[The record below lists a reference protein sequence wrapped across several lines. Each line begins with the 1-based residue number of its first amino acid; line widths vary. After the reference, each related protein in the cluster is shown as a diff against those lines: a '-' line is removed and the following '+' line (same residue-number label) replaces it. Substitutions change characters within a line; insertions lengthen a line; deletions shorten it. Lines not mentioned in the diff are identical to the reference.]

1 VEDQTDANMKDVAAK
16 AAPTKAAST
25 VAAEAAPAVAT
36 EVAPTAAPTTRVAL
50 RAPYLVFLAD
60 IQEATY
66 AKTGLGVAQWCRDK
80 CVGQLRLP
88 GCKVDAGLPDLDV
101 KAAVTRG
108 ARSLIFG
115 VAPVGG
121 AFKDSW
127 LQTLQEAAR
136 AGLDIVAGMHSRLA
150 TVPGLAEAAAAG
162 GARLVDVRVPP
173 AGIPIGTGR
182 KRGGKRVLTVGTD
195 CAVGKKYTALALAKE
210 LTRRGLKATFRATG
224 QTGIMIAGEGMPIDT
239 VVCDFTAGAAEVL
252 SPDNAPDHW
261 DVIEGQGSLFHPAY
275 AGVSLGLLHGSQPD
289 AIVVC
294 HEAGREAHSGFPGYP
309 LPRLEECIDLHL
321 RAGRRTNPAI
331 RCVGVS
337 VNTMKLAPAERAGWL
352 AGVAQ
357 RLGLPCVDPLVE
369 GAGPIADRLLAAEPR
384 R

>member
-1 VEDQTDANMKDVAAK
+1 MNDLSR
-16 AAPTKAAST
+16 ST
-25 VAAEAAPAVAT
+25 L
-36 EVAPTAAPTTRVAL
+36 TTRITL

-60 IQEATY
+60 IAEATY
-66 AKTGLGVAQWCRDK
+66 AKTGLGVAQWCPDK
-80 CVGQLRLP
+80 CLGQLRLP
-88 GCKVDAGLPDLDV
+88 GCQVDAGLPDMDV
-101 KAAVTRG
+101 ASAAAKG

-127 LQTLQEAAR
+127 IAVLQQAAR
-136 AGLDIVAGMHSRLA
+136 AGIDIVAGMHSRLA
-150 TVPGLAEAAAAG
+150 SVPGLAQAAAEG

-182 KRGGKRVLTVGTD
+182 KRSGKRVLTVGTD
-195 CAVGKKYTALALAKE
+195 CAVGKKYTALALARE
-210 LTRRGLKATFRATG
+210 LAGRGVAATFRATG

-239 VVCDFTAGAAEVL
+239 VVCDFTSGAAEVL

-294 HEAGREAHSGFPGYP
+294 HEAGRETHAGFPDYR
-309 LPRLEECIDLHL
+309 LPTIEDCIELNL
-321 RAGRRTNPAI
+321 RAARRTNAQA
-331 RCVGVS
+331 RCVGIS
-337 VNTMKLAPAERAGWL
+337 INTASLPAPERAGWL
-352 AGVAQ
+352 SRLEQ
-357 RLGLPCVDPLVE
+357 RIGLPCVDPLVE
-369 GAGPIADRLLAAEPR
+369 GPAAIADELLR
-384 R
+384 

>member
-1 VEDQTDANMKDVAAK
+1 MTDVAAK
-16 AAPTKAAST
+16 AASAA
-25 VAAEAAPAVAT
+25 VPIPA
-36 EVAPTAAPTTRVAL
+36 TRITL

-60 IQEATY
+60 IEEATY

-80 CVGQLRLP
+80 CLGQLRLP

-101 KAAVTRG
+101 KSAAERG

-127 LQTLQEAAR
+127 VRTLQEAAR

-150 TVPGLAEAAAAG
+150 TVPGLAAAAAAG
-162 GARLVDVRVPP
+162 GSTLVDVRVPP

-182 KRGGKRVLTVGTD
+182 KRSGQRVLTVGTD
-195 CAVGKKYTALALAKE
+195 CAVGKKYTALALTRE
-210 LTRRGLKATFRATG
+210 LQRRGVAATFRATG

-294 HEAGREAHSGFPGYP
+294 HEAGREAHAGFPGYR
-309 LPRLEECIDLHL
+309 LPELEECIELNL

-337 VNTMKLAPAERAGWL
+337 VNTLALPASERASWL
-352 AGVAQ
+352 AGVGR

-369 GAGPIADRLLAAEPR
+369 GPGAIADRMLAGEPR
-384 R
+384 P

>member
-1 VEDQTDANMKDVAAK
+1 MNDTPK
-16 AAPTKAAST
+16 P
-25 VAAEAAPAVAT
+25 PL
-36 EVAPTAAPTTRVAL
+36 TTRISL

-60 IQEATY
+60 IAEATY
-66 AKTGLGVAQWCRDK
+66 AKTGLGVAQWCPEK
-80 CVGQLRLP
+80 CLGQLRLP
-88 GCKVDAGLPDLDV
+88 GCAVDAGLPDMDV
-101 KAAVTRG
+101 TTAAAQG

-127 LQTLQEAAR
+127 IRALQDAAR

-150 TVPGLAEAAAAG
+150 SVPGLAEAAAAG
-162 GARLVDVRVPP
+162 GAALVDVRVPP

-182 KRGGKRVLTVGTD
+182 KRSGKRVLTVGTD
-195 CAVGKKYTALALAKE
+195 CAVGKKYTALALARE
-210 LTRRGLKATFRATG
+210 LRRRGVAATFRATG

-294 HEAGREAHSGFPGYP
+294 HEAQREVHSGFPEYR

-321 RAGRRTNPAI
+321 RAARRTNPAV

-337 VNTMKLAPAERAGWL
+337 VNTQRLAPAEREGWL
-352 AGVAQ
+352 RAVAQ

-369 GAGPIADRLLAAEPR
+369 GPGAIADELLR
-384 R
+384 

>member
-1 VEDQTDANMKDVAAK
+1 MND
-16 AAPTKAAST
+16 
-25 VAAEAAPAVAT
+25 VAAEAAPT
-36 EVAPTAAPTTRVAL
+36 RNNKLPTTRIAL

-60 IQEATY
+60 IEEATY
-66 AKTGLGVAQWCRDK
+66 AKTGLGVAQWCPDK
-80 CVGQLRLP
+80 CLGQLRLP

-101 KAAVTRG
+101 KAAVARG
-108 ARSLIFG
+108 AKSLIFG

-127 LQTLQEAAR
+127 VRTLQDAAL

-150 TVPGLAEAAAAG
+150 NVPGLAAAAAEG
-162 GARLVDVRVPP
+162 KVSLVDVRVPP
-173 AGIPIGTGR
+173 PGIPIGTGR
-182 KRGGKRVLTVGTD
+182 KRSGKRVLTVGTD
-195 CAVGKKYTALALAKE
+195 CAVGKKYTALALARE
-210 LTRRGLKATFRATG
+210 LQRRGVKATFRATG

-275 AGVSLGLLHGSQPD
+275 AGVSLSLLHGSQPD

-294 HEAGREAHSGFPGYP
+294 HEARRETHAGFPHYK
-309 LPRLEECIDLHL
+309 LPTIEACIELNL
-321 RAGRRTNPAI
+321 QAGRRTNPAI

-337 VNTMKLAPAERAGWL
+337 VNTSGLAPLERAGWL
-352 AGVAQ
+352 AGLSQ
-357 RLGLPCVDPLVE
+357 RTGLPCVDPLVE
-369 GAGPIADRLLAAEPR
+369 GTGAIAGLLR
-384 R
+384 